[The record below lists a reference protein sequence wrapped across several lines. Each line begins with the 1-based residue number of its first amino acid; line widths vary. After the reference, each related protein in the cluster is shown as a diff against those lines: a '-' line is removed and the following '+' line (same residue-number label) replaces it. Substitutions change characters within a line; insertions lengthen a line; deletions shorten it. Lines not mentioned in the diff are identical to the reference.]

1 MGSKDLLL
9 YGVAG
14 LVSSMTLAALHWTPI
29 GGGANVRD
37 RRICY
42 ALGSSVL
49 IGVPVAAMRIAEAM
63 GYERKQS
70 YWATF
75 LLANT
80 FVSGL
85 AVQVCYLIDDGQP
98 VTAHDVR
105 KYGDSL

>member
-1 MGSKDLLL
+1 MGNKDLLL

-14 LVSSMTLAALHWTPI
+14 LVSSATLAAFHWTPV

-42 ALGSSVL
+42 ALGTAVV
-49 IGVPVAAMRIAEAM
+49 IGVPAAAMKIASAM
-63 GYERKQS
+63 GYERPQS
-70 YWATF
+70 YWAAF
-75 LLANT
+75 LLTNT

-98 VTAHDVR
+98 VSLDDVR
-105 KYGDSL
+105 KHGDSL